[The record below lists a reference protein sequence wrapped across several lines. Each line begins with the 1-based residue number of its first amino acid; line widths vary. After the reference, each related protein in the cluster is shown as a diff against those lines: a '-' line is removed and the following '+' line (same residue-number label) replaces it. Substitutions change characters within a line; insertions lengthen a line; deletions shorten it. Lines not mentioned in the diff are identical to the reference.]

1 MSSTAQENA
10 RCSRFV
16 LAMSVFLR
24 YTGANA
30 EYDSEE
36 RHSDMSDTKKAEYK
50 KRMQSMYGIN
60 KPVLEPDD
68 TCVQC
73 KSGSY
78 LGLKD
83 GSIVSYKGI
92 PFALPPV
99 GSLRWKAPVAY
110 PAESTLREAYYF
122 GCSPIQTEIASE
134 LGSLYPQSEDCLYLN
149 VWVNRANESTKK
161 PVMFFI
167 HGGSYGWGACSDP
180 LYDAANL
187 LREFDDIIVVSAEY
201 RTGLLG
207 FLDLSGVSG
216 GEAFPDSANLGLL
229 DQIEALRW
237 VQNNIEAFGGDPDNV
252 TIFGESAGGGSVSLL
267 SIMPL
272 AKGLFRRAIAESG
285 SIALTYSREECAA
298 LTKKL
303 LTLSQCKTAQELA
316 ALPIDVFRKLN
327 EKLNDF
333 NNFPMRDGR
342 IVPEGP
348 YGVYKSGASREVDLM
363 IGTNADE
370 CRYWINEL
378 GGFSIYAGSI
388 PVMVQNYL
396 MQMNLRERYLAE
408 KFLDSVHAE
417 PVWKQTEL
425 LNELLFRV
433 PALTQAALHADAGG
447 KSYVYYWAYPS
458 TLAHMGAC
466 HAVEL
471 SYVFN
476 NLGETIYAGENMN
489 RELARLVQ
497 QMWVSFARDG
507 NPRSDQLEWPLYDSK
522 KRMTMVFDEHSRA
535 ETDWLGKQRIMIEP
549 MLHHYF
555 NGCYT
560 NLDYNI
566 PYVRTAVTALALGA
580 GALLTGLGALAY
592 SIFHKRK

>member
-1 MSSTAQENA
+1 MNDA
-10 RCSRFV
+10 
-16 LAMSVFLR
+16 
-24 YTGANA
+24 
-30 EYDSEE
+30 
-36 RHSDMSDTKKAEYK
+36 KKEAK
-50 KRMQSMYGIN
+50 KRMQALYGIN
-60 KPVLEPDD
+60 KPALEKDD

-73 KSGSY
+73 AAGSF
-78 LGLKD
+78 LGKKD
-83 GSIVSYKGI
+83 GNVISYKGI

-99 GSLRWKAPVAY
+99 GSLRWKAPV
-110 PAESTLREAYYF
+110 PFPEGQSLREAYFF
-122 GCSPIQTEIASE
+122 GPSPVQTEIASE

-149 VWVNRANESTKK
+149 IWLNSADKTEKK

-180 LYDAANL
+180 LYDATNL
-187 LREFDDIIVVSAEY
+187 IREYGDIIVVSAEY

-207 FLDLSGVSG
+207 FLDLSDVPG
-216 GEAFPDSANLGLL
+216 GKKYPDSANLGLL

-237 VQNNIEAFGGDPDNV
+237 VKKNIAAFGGDPDNV

-285 SIALTYSREECAA
+285 SVALTYSREECAA

-303 LTLSQCKTAQELA
+303 LKLSGCKTADELA
-316 ALPIDVFRKLN
+316 ALPADVFCSLN
-327 EKLNDF
+327 QKLNDF

-348 YGVYKSGASREVDLM
+348 YGFYRAGASRDFDLM

-388 PVMVQNYL
+388 PVMIDNYL
-396 MQMNLRERYLAE
+396 ARMSSQERKLA
-408 KFLDSVHAE
+408 KSFMAGVNAE

-433 PALTQAALHADAGG
+433 PALTQAALHSDAGG
-447 KSYVYYWAYPS
+447 KAYVYYWAYPS

-476 NLGETIYAGENMN
+476 NLDETIYAGENMN
-489 RELARLVQ
+489 RSLARLVQ

-507 NPRSDQLEWPLYDSK
+507 KPRCDQTQWPEYESSSRL
-522 KRMTMVFDEHSRA
+522 TMVFDKESRA
-535 ETDWLGKQRIMIEP
+535 ECDWLGKQRIMIEP
-549 MLHHYF
+549 LLHHYF

-566 PYVRTAVTALALGA
+566 PYVRAAATALLVGA
-580 GALLTGLGALAY
+580 GALAAGLGAAAVSLV
-592 SIFHKRK
+592 RKLKK